1 MYSGWVITSP
11 PSAELVTYAARL
23 VRVVRRTAAKD
34 STASLRILSQ
44 LDELGAVTV
53 TELARADRSTQPTIS
68 AGVRGLEEKGWV
80 NRVSNPDDARSTL
93 LELSDSGRAE
103 LRAARRRHGT
113 VVDDLAARHGV
124 DPEAIAQAVE
134 TLRKL
139 CDQS

>member
-1 MYSGWVITSP
+1 MTTSP
-11 PSAELVTYAARL
+11 SSAELVTYAARL
-23 VRVVRRTAAKD
+23 VRVVRRSAATD
-34 STASLRILSQ
+34 STAALRLLSQ
-44 LDELGAVTV
+44 LDELGAVTI

-68 AGVRGLEEKGWV
+68 AGIRNLEERGWV
-80 NRVSNPDDARSTL
+80 SRVSNPDDARSTL

-103 LRAARRRHGT
+103 LLAARRRHGD

-124 DPEAIAQAVE
+124 EPAAIHDAVE